1 MGKYHQ
7 GKYKIKNPHKYKG
20 DINNIIYRSSWEAKL
35 LHYLDTKSSVIS
47 FSSEEIIIPYISPLD
62 GRVHRYFPDAWAIMK
77 TNKGL
82 KTYLIEVKPLS
93 QTSLPNPNRKKTAKL
108 LNEITT
114 YMVNEAKWDAAK
126 EYCKQRDW
134 QFLILTEKDIFG

>member
-7 GKYKIKNPHKYKG
+7 GKYKIKNPHKYMG

-62 GRVHRYFPDAWAIMK
+62 GRVHRYFPDAWAIIK
-77 TNKGL
+77 TKDGL
-82 KTYLIEVKPLS
+82 KTYLIEVKPYS

-114 YMVNEAKWDAAK
+114 YMINEAKWNAAE
-126 EYCKQRDW
+126 EYCKQRNW
-134 QFLILTEKDIFG
+134 KFLILTEKDIFG